1 MKRKSLL
8 DPSFRYTPSFAT
20 NVTKTFAKARREI
33 REATQASVSQASG
46 AELKPKV
53 VPMDRKRGA
62 R

>member
-33 REATQASVSQASG
+33 REAQASVSQASG